1 MTRDFEQ
8 CGILTCV
15 DSDEP
20 VQPPFT
26 LTLSLGTPNDVP
38 SVA

>member
-1 MTRDFEQ
+1 MTRDLEQ

-20 VQPPFT
+20 V
-26 LTLSLGTPNDVP
+26 LSLGTPNDVLTVP
-38 SVA
+38 